1 MSVLCG
7 APCPL
12 SGGGGSRLAA
22 EDGEGHSLTRPSHL
36 SIPSLRLSLACTCVR
51 LWTPAWAG
59 TVSTITHTSFYLI
72 STSHTHTSSSQH
84 SADFTLKLVDLG
96 GRPVLTPPCDSPVP
110 PSLQRDPPPALE
122 YWPKLS
128 PWPTP
133 LTPLGVRGS
142 MAGQKVQMIF
152 LHLPPSCC
160 PTELIANDNIRK
172 GHNGY
177 STNNLDLR
185 FANLN
190 ICRSYKRVMD
200 GCFVCVCTDSKVKT
214 KKRRTWCLY
223 VSWACISLSMK
234 I

>member
-36 SIPSLRLSLACTCVR
+36 SIPPLRLSLACTRVR
-51 LWTPAWAG
+51 LWTPGLSWHRQHYH
-59 TVSTITHTSFYLI
+59 SYFPLPNFYFTHI
-72 STSHTHTSSSQH
+72 SSSQH

-110 PSLQRDPPPALE
+110 PSPQCDPPPALE

-177 STNNLDLR
+177 STNNLDLE

-190 ICRSYKRVMD
+190 ICRSYKKGD
-200 GCFVCVCTDSKVKT
+200 GWSFCLCLQTVKLKQGGEKRDAFVCLALVSVC
-214 KKRRTWCLY
+214 L
-223 VSWACISLSMK
+223 
-234 I
+234 